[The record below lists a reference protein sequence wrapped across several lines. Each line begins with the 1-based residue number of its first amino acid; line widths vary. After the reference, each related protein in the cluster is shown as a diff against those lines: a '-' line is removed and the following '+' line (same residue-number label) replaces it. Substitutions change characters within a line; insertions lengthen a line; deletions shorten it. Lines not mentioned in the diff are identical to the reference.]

1 MGRVDAA
8 LAHLGADDD
17 KALVRLGGAAL
28 PYLLPRLDAL
38 DPAARA
44 RVAVALLP
52 VAERMGI
59 ASAQAGDPALAVA
72 FWNRFRAD
80 RGIDFR
86 TANARRAARRLSVH
100 GTSTREADLIELDTF
115 ALEQIMVALDEL
127 AAPAAAVPGTVATEE
142 GIEPLRRL
150 VAAAAH
156 VTERDDKIADDA
168 TMADALACVRRWRE
182 WWLVHQTDYVAYS
195 GGARFLAMLTNTQ
208 YARWAEKV
216 VLLGFGTSEGSVPI
230 WQKLRDR
237 APPTLTIMMSALIL
251 AYALALVLS
260 VAGSLRSRLPIDVW
274 ILSASLLLFAIP
286 TACLAVLLAR
296 RGETNL
302 VLAVVVLAVGLLVSP
317 LGQSRALLAQVNRS
331 D

>member
-1 MGRVDAA
+1 
-8 LAHLGADDD
+8 
-17 KALVRLGGAAL
+17 
-28 PYLLPRLDAL
+28 
-38 DPAARA
+38 
-44 RVAVALLP
+44 
-52 VAERMGI
+52 
-59 ASAQAGDPALAVA
+59 
-72 FWNRFRAD
+72 
-80 RGIDFR
+80 
-86 TANARRAARRLSVH
+86 
-100 GTSTREADLIELDTF
+100 
-115 ALEQIMVALDEL
+115 
-127 AAPAAAVPGTVATEE
+127 
-142 GIEPLRRL
+142 LRRL

-216 VLLGFGTSEGSVPI
+216 VLLGFGTGEGALPI

-251 AYALALVLS
+251 AYGLALVLS
-260 VAGSLRSRLPIDVW
+260 VAGQIRSRLPIDVW

-286 TACLAVLLAR
+286 TACLAALLAR
-296 RGETNL
+296 RGQSDL

-331 D
+331 DYIRHAHALGMGPVRIAFRHALRNAALPLVALASVEMPTAFGGAFVVEKAFGIAGLGEETVRAVQTHDVAWLVGLAFVTALTVTLTSILADFAVAAIDPRLSNAALYHRRNNA

>member
-1 MGRVDAA
+1 MLRHALRRLLWIVPILIGVTLASFALLSYVPDPADDPAVIATLRAEEATELRRSRFLDLPRFFNERPFDVVGRVDAA

-17 KALVRLGGAAL
+17 QALVRLGGAAL

-72 FWNRFRAD
+72 FWNRFWAD

-127 AAPAAAVPGTVATEE
+127 AAPVIVVPGTVATEE

-230 WQKLRDR
+230 WQKLRD
-237 APPTLTIMMSALIL
+237 
-251 AYALALVLS
+251 
-260 VAGSLRSRLPIDVW
+260 
-274 ILSASLLLFAIP
+274 
-286 TACLAVLLAR
+286 
-296 RGETNL
+296 
-302 VLAVVVLAVGLLVSP
+302 
-317 LGQSRALLAQVNRS
+317 
-331 D
+331 